1 MHFELWSETPPYSRQ
16 SLIIVSIHS
25 NPAVSSGVPTTID
38 WESLSCSMSSLEDYE
53 SGRAPRRSIMLL
65 KITKSERE
73 QLLKD
78 GGYSSE
84 ELLTVQIEMESIRKS
99 REVSATEKTDLQAM
113 MAASRLKKTEKLK
126 GKKRGGLLRKMLGR
140 RR

>member
-1 MHFELWSETPPYSRQ
+1 M
-16 SLIIVSIHS
+16 
-25 NPAVSSGVPTTID
+25 SSGVPTTID

-65 KITKSERE
+65 KVTKSERE

-78 GGYSSE
+78 GGFSSE
-84 ELLTVQIEMESIRKS
+84 ELLTVQNEVESIRKS
-99 REVSATEKTDLQAM
+99 RELSATEKTDLQAM
-113 MAASRLKKTEKLK
+113 MAASRQKKAQKLK
-126 GKKRGGLLRKMLGR
+126 GNNRGGLLRKLFGR

>member
-1 MHFELWSETPPYSRQ
+1 MHIAFGINRPLTHDNIS
-16 SLIIVSIHS
+16 SLLSIHS

-53 SGRAPRRSIMLL
+53 SGRAPRRSVMLL
-65 KITKSERE
+65 KVTKSDRE

-84 ELLTVQIEMESIRKS
+84 ELLVVQNEVESIRKS
-99 REVSATEKTDLQAM
+99 RESSATEKTDLQAM
-113 MAASRLKKTEKLK
+113 IAASRQKEAQNVK
-126 GKKRGGLLRKMLGR
+126 GKKRGGLLRKMFGWR
-140 RR
+140 R